1 MTKST
6 SNMIFI
12 DGSLLVIEAMA
23 RAGAGAY
30 IGYPITPVNRL
41 FDGAKRRIPIALEAP
56 DEITALQWSAGFS
69 STGTFPVTASAFP
82 GFALMIESLN
92 MSFMMEFP
100 MVIILA
106 QRLGPSTGSATTG
119 GQGDLL
125 LLRGCISG
133 GYPLPVL

>member
-12 DGSLLVIEAMA
+12 DGSLLIIEAMA

-69 STGTFPVTASAFP
+69 STGNFPVTASAFP
-82 GFALMIESLN
+82 GFALMIESINSISRSLFETALN
-92 MSFMMEFP
+92 NGRESW
-100 MVIILA
+100 
-106 QRLGPSTGSATTG
+106 RNSTRIVRT
-119 GQGDLL
+119 
-125 LLRGCISG
+125 
-133 GYPLPVL
+133 